1 MSAVNLW
8 KAQKLQLHT
17 WVTDLRSQWHF
28 VGIAENNAL
37 VGRSA
42 I

>member
-1 MSAVNLW
+1 MSAVNPW
-8 KAQKLQLHT
+8 KTKKPQPHT

-37 VGRSA
+37 IGWSA